1 MAWTDAEQTGI
12 GDEQRFT
19 TPATLPERVTALVL
33 DPATEAL
40 VVSATANDIS
50 THGLPL
56 DRFDLAL
63 VAGGAG
69 LSGAAYGLL
78 QDCCGAV
85 RRDLPADFVSTAVES
100 DIQAVLARRAAG
112 VAA

>member
-1 MAWTDAEQTGI
+1 MLSTKAMAAAELQ
-12 GDEQRFT
+12 
-19 TPATLPERVTALVL
+19 
-33 DPATEAL
+33 
-40 VVSATANDIS
+40 
-50 THGLPL
+50 
-56 DRFDLAL
+56 
-63 VAGGAG
+63 
-69 LSGAAYGLL
+69 AACGLL